1 MGMAMSVG
9 VGVGVGMR
17 MCGMEGFA
25 ACMLG
30 RSSVEGRVC
39 VLCRGRDEGCL

>member
-1 MGMAMSVG
+1 MGVGMGMG
-9 VGVGVGMR
+9 VGVW
-17 MCGMEGFA
+17 MCGMEGCPA

-39 VLCRGRDEGCL
+39 VLC